1 MQHVKSSREGSNHS
15 GALFFPLPRNTM
27 FYREIEKFR
36 GDATEINFS
45 IIERSDY
52 WMHLL
57 SLKNNDKAD
66 FEGAECAIYI
76 YLSL

>member
-1 MQHVKSSREGSNHS
+1 
-15 GALFFPLPRNTM
+15 M
-27 FYREIEKFR
+27 FYRDIEKFR